1 MDRSVLS
8 AEELHHFEKWGYV
21 RVPHALSEGFV
32 ERVRTVIWRE
42 LEAQHAMVETDP
54 STWRPDWCGINKDII
69 DGSAR
74 TQVTE
79 RLSGAIS
86 QILGEGQWRPIRTYG
101 GLLMTMP
108 EPHTQAWEAA
118 GIGWHFDND
127 PRFYLSGFDELML
140 FTFYSSVEA
149 QGGGTL
155 ALAGSHR
162 LIEAF
167 LQSGAAEGVDG
178 NALLKA
184 FVKWHPYLA
193 QLQGLQPREHADA
206 YRIGTVSEVNGI
218 EVYVA
223 EFTGEPGEAI
233 LCHPA
238 LLHAGSRNPSNR
250 PRIMR
255 RTNIRRLRKRS
266 EEAT

>member
-1 MDRSVLS
+1 MGRSVLS
-8 AEELHHFEKWGYV
+8 AEQLHDFDKWGYV
-21 RVPHALSEGFV
+21 RVPQALSEEFV

-42 LEAQHAMVETDP
+42 VEAQYGMVETDP
-54 STWRPDWCGINKDII
+54 STWRPEWCGINKDKI
-69 DGSAR
+69 DGYAR
-74 TQVTE
+74 TQVTQ
-79 RLSGAIS
+79 RLSDAIS
-86 QILGEGQWRPIRTYG
+86 QILGEGLWRPIRTYG
-101 GLLMTMP
+101 GLLMTIP
-108 EPHTQAWEAA
+108 EPNARAWEAV

-127 PRFYLSGFDELML
+127 PRFYLSGFDDLML

-162 LIEAF
+162 LIETF
-167 LQSGAAEGVDG
+167 LQSNEVADYDG
-178 NALLKA
+178 NTLTKA
-184 FVKWHPYLA
+184 FMKWHPYLA
-193 QLQGLQPREHADA
+193 QLQGLQPREHPDA

-218 EVYVA
+218 EVCVA

-238 LLHAGSRNPSNR
+238 LLHAGSRNPSNQ

-255 RTNIRRLRKRS
+255 RTNIRRLKKQN
-266 EEAT
+266 